1 MVADA
6 RVRAINRVTIKG
18 SIINVVLLIF
28 KFVAGIVG
36 GSAAMIADAVHSLSD
51 FLTDVVVV
59 VFVRLGSK
67 PEDGDHDYGHGK
79 YETLATAAIGM
90 ALGVVGAML
99 CYGGADKIVD
109 SMRGEALEQPGWIAL
124 AAALMSIALKEWA
137 YRFTVSAGRRLD
149 SPAVVANAWH
159 HRSDALSSIGT
170 AIGIGGAI
178 RRRHGFLCQPFPAHA
193 KIYGYREPEYF
204 HN

>member
-90 ALGVVGAML
+90 ALFIVGAML
-99 CYGGADKIVD
+99 CYGGGAKIV
-109 SMRGEALEQPGWIAL
+109 SAMRA
-124 AAALMSIALKEWA
+124 
-137 YRFTVSAGRRLD
+137 RR
-149 SPAVVANAWH
+149 
-159 HRSDALSSIGT
+159 SSSR
-170 AIGIGGAI
+170 GG
-178 RRRHGFLCQPFPAHA
+178 
-193 KIYGYREPEYF
+193 
-204 HN
+204 

>member
-1 MVADA
+1 MQNIMTITKKEELTVADA

-18 SIINVVLLIF
+18 SIINVELLIF

-90 ALGVVGAML
+90 ALFIVGAML
-99 CYGGADKIVD
+99 CYGGGAKIV
-109 SMRGEALEQPGWIAL
+109 SAMRGEALEQPGWIAL
-124 AAALMSIALKEWA
+124 VAALMSIALKE
-137 YRFTVSAGRRLD
+137 
-149 SPAVVANAWH
+149 
-159 HRSDALSSIGT
+159 
-170 AIGIGGAI
+170 
-178 RRRHGFLCQPFPAHA
+178 
-193 KIYGYREPEYF
+193 
-204 HN
+204 

>member
-1 MVADA
+1 MVADE

-109 SMRGEALEQPGWIAL
+109 AMRGEALE
-124 AAALMSIALKEWA
+124 
-137 YRFTVSAGRRLD
+137 
-149 SPAVVANAWH
+149 
-159 HRSDALSSIGT
+159 
-170 AIGIGGAI
+170 
-178 RRRHGFLCQPFPAHA
+178 
-193 KIYGYREPEYF
+193 
-204 HN
+204 

>member
-1 MVADA
+1 MVADE

-67 PEDGDHDYGHGK
+67 PEDGDHDYGHSK

-109 SMRGEALEQPGWIAL
+109 AMRGEALEQPGWIAL

-137 YRFTVSAGRRLD
+137 YRFTVSVGRRLD

-159 HRSDALSSIGT
+159 HRSDAHEHHCSNGYNFPLSDNSIRSMCNWKS
-170 AIGIGGAI
+170 
-178 RRRHGFLCQPFPAHA
+178 RRRQHAVWFWSFP
-193 KIYGYREPEYF
+193 
-204 HN
+204 N

>member
-1 MVADA
+1 MQKIMTITKKEEQTVADA

-18 SIINVVLLIF
+18 SIINVALLIF

-90 ALGVVGAML
+90 ALFIVGAML
-99 CYGGADKIVD
+99 CYGGGAKIV
-109 SMRGEALEQPGWIAL
+109 SAMRGETLEQPG
-124 AAALMSIALKEWA
+124 
-137 YRFTVSAGRRLD
+137 G
-149 SPAVVANAWH
+149 
-159 HRSDALSSIGT
+159 
-170 AIGIGGAI
+170 
-178 RRRHGFLCQPFPAHA
+178 
-193 KIYGYREPEYF
+193 
-204 HN
+204 